1 MENGVSW
8 NSYQREG
15 LGGMSLYL
23 NGTVGGLMTPLGI
36 TVTDPDGVDHSTAN
50 FEKAEALG
58 HLVADMA
65 LDAIEGGD
73 TVENPSMAF
82 EQVVLKLP
90 IDNWGF
96 QAMFLSGV
104 LDRETF
110 DWDPS
115 EIITETNVPKLR
127 TEIARIQIGPLHLL
141 SIPGELFPELAFG
154 GFDGS
159 KIGSESDTLIR
170 ENNPLPP
177 QLDQAP
183 TGPFWAELLDSEH
196 NWIVGLGNDEVGYII
211 PEYDFV
217 INPISPYIDQADGDH
232 YEETN
237 SLGPATAGLLDEA
250 VRKLLKWQ
258 PDSKD

>member
-1 MENGVSW
+1 
-8 NSYQREG
+8 
-15 LGGMSLYL
+15 
-23 NGTVGGLMTPLGI
+23 
-36 TVTDPDGVDHSTAN
+36 
-50 FEKAEALG
+50 
-58 HLVADMA
+58 
-65 LDAIEGGD
+65 
-73 TVENPSMAF
+73 
-82 EQVVLKLP
+82 
-90 IDNWGF
+90 
-96 QAMFLSGV
+96 MFLSGV

-110 DWDPS
+110 DWDPT

-127 TEIARIQIGPLHLL
+127 TEIARIQIGPLRLL

-159 KIGSESDTLIR
+159 KIGSESDTLIS
-170 ENNPLPP
+170 ESNPLPP

-196 NWIVGLGNDEVGYII
+196 NWIVGLGNDEIGYII

-217 INPISPYIDQADGDH
+217 INPVSPYIDQADGDH

-250 VRKLLKWQ
+250 VRKLLSWQ
-258 PDSKD
+258 HDSKD